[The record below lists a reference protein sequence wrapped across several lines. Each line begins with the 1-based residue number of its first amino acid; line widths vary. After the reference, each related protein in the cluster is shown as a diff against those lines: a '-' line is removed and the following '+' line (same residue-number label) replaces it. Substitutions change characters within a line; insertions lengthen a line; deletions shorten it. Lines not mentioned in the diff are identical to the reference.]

1 MRKTFAASVFAAGLA
16 GLMFSAL
23 PASAQGYGQQVGLA
37 KFESSCFG
45 DAYFVVRISGYPD
58 NPLRFTLGIGQKIHF
73 QIPRG
78 STYAVNCGGWPGNN
92 SSWNSVNFE

>member
-1 MRKTFAASVFAAGLA
+1 MRITFAAPVFAACLTGV
-16 GLMFSAL
+16 MFSAL
-23 PASAQGYGQQVGLA
+23 PAWSQQVGMA
-37 KFESSCFG
+37 KFQSSCFG
-45 DAYFVVRISGYPD
+45 DAYYVVRISGYPD

-92 SSWNSVNFE
+92 TSWNSVNFE